1 MVGQLEGVKI
11 AFLLLVCTSL
21 AWADAATEAALRAE
35 LAAAQ
40 ASLAQA
46 QAKTAGAG
54 VVAANQDSRPAQ
66 QTAAAAGAAAAA
78 AASDATA
85 NSQNTALLITQVFGF
100 LAVLAGFLYKAFTD
114 ARDRRWAHEDAEKR
128 ESAAVAHRGDVLA
141 KLSEVKTEA
150 SNAYREANNINAKIE
165 AIGLRAV
172 DASKL

>member
-1 MVGQLEGVKI
+1 MGQLEGVKT
-11 AFLLLVCTSL
+11 AFLLFVCTSL

-54 VVAANQDSRPAQ
+54 VVAAAQDSRLAQ
-66 QTAAAAGAAAAA
+66 QAATAAAAGAAAAA
-78 AASDATA
+78 SDATTS
-85 NSQNTALLITQVFGF
+85 SQNAALLITQVSGF

-114 ARDRRWAHEDAEKR
+114 ARDRRWAREDAEKR
-128 ESAAVAHRGDVLA
+128 ESAAVAHRGDVLT

-150 SNAYREANNINAKIE
+150 SNACREANNINAKIE
-165 AIGLRAV
+165 AIGLRAA
-172 DASKL
+172 DGGKL